1 MEGVDPPHPSQNHAE
16 PRGQRRRADPQAC
29 ESGSGLDTTRL
40 AQESARAQARHAQ
53 YDPSQKRIGRTRP
66 HLVGMAVALLFEF
79 LTFIESR
86 LGQSDHGAFVAQ
98 PLPFDGVGQA
108 GGKIFC

>member
-1 MEGVDPPHPSQNHAE
+1 MEGVDPPPSQNPAE
-16 PRGQRRRADPQAC
+16 PREQRRCADPQAC

-40 AQESARAQARHAQ
+40 GSGVGEPQRVM
-53 YDPSQKRIGRTRP
+53 PSTTLAEKRIGRTRT
-66 HLVGMAVALLFEF
+66 HLAAMLWLLFEF

-86 LGQSDHGAFVAQ
+86 LGQSDHGVFVAQ